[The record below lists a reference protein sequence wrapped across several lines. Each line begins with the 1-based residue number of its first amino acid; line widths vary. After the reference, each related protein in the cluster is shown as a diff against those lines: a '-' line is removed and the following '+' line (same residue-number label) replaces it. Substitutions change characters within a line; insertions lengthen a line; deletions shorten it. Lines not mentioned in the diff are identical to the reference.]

1 MKPYLPVGKLP
12 AELLA
17 QIIKRAPTSA
27 DRVLLGPG
35 IGLDCA
41 VLEFGSTCLVLKSEP
56 ITFASRQPGWYAVQ
70 IAANDV
76 VTTGALPKWML
87 LTVLLPER
95 KTTASLVEEIS
106 AQVFD
111 ACRALDI
118 ALIGGHTEITYGLDR
133 PILVTTL
140 IGEVE
145 KSALITPKGA
155 RPGDRLL
162 ITKGAPIEAAALLA
176 REFPDRL
183 AGTLSAE
190 EIRAAQDFIYSPG
203 ISVFRDART
212 AVQAGRV
219 TAMHDPTE
227 GGVATALWELAEA
240 CQNTLVVDPTKIP
253 VLPLAQK
260 VCTVFGLDPLGAI
273 ASGSLLLSVAP
284 ESVGNILTALI
295 QAGIPSVEIGIIQ
308 PGPARVIARTGYGEQ
323 PLTRFSRDEIARVF
337 G

>member
-1 MKPYLPVGKLP
+1 MLPVGKLP
-12 AELLA
+12 ADLLA
-17 QIIKRAPTSA
+17 NLIRRAPTTG

-41 VLEFGSTCLVLKSEP
+41 VLDFGSTCLVLKSEP
-56 ITFASRQPGWYAVQ
+56 ITFASQQPGWYAVQ

-95 KTTASLVEEIS
+95 HTTPSLVNEIS
-106 AQVFD
+106 TQVFD
-111 ACRALDI
+111 ACRSLDI
-118 ALIGGHTEITYGLDR
+118 TLIGGHSEITYGLDR

-145 KSALITPKGA
+145 KSALITPRGA

-162 ITKGAPIEAAALLA
+162 ITKGVPIEATALLA
-176 REFPDRL
+176 REFPNRL
-183 AGTLSAE
+183 AEALSPE
-190 EIRAAQDFIYSPG
+190 EIRAAQDYIYSPG
-203 ISVFRDART
+203 ISVFRDARI
-212 AVQAGRV
+212 AVQAGHV

-240 CQNTLVVDPTKIP
+240 CGCTLVVDPAKIP
-253 VLPLAQK
+253 VPPLAEK
-260 VCTVFGLDPLGAI
+260 ICLAFALNPLGAI
-273 ASGSLLLSVAP
+273 ASGALLLTVDPDSATTVLK
-284 ESVGNILTALI
+284 ELN
-295 QAGIPSVEIGIIQ
+295 QAGIPAVEIGVIQSGQPEVIIRKQ
-308 PGPARVIARTGYGEQ
+308 SGEE
-323 PLTRFSRDEIARVF
+323 PLARFSRDEIARIF